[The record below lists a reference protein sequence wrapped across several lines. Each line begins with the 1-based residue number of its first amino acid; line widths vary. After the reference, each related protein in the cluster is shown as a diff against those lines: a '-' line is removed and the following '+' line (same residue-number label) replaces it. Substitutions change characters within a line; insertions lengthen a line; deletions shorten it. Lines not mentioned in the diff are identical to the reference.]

1 LAQWTRFGIAFAA
14 MLAALAGFM
23 ILPSPWDWIVPFAIL
38 LTGGILAEHLFR
50 RLATPDIIR
59 DDLED
64 RVRNPP
70 D

>member
-1 LAQWTRFGIAFAA
+1 

-23 ILPSPWDWIVPFAIL
+23 ILPSPWDCIVSFVIL
-38 LTGGILAEHLFR
+38 LAGGILAERLFR
-50 RLATPDIIR
+50 RLATPAVIR

-64 RVRNPP
+64 RVRDPS

>member
-1 LAQWTRFGIAFAA
+1 LAQGARFGIAFAA

-23 ILPSPWDWIVPFAIL
+23 LLPPPWDWIVPFAIL
-38 LTGGILAEHLFR
+38 PTGGILADRLFR
-50 RLATPDIIR
+50 RLATPAVIR
-59 DDLED
+59 DDLKD